1 MTEIVAPE
9 PTPEQA
15 ALLARVRRMMLI
27 AGLTT
32 ALAVA
37 AVLIAIGYRLFR
49 SEGSI
54 VTTDTTATLPKG
66 ARIVSSGVAG
76 DRLVITLDIGGGTE
90 IRTFDA
96 RTLKPAGQL
105 NSSASREGIVTCCRS
120 PPSAWPGLSRPST
133 SFFVAAKTWM
143 PGTSPGM
150 TTEPQSQA
158 HPPCRQPISRLFPR
172 PTLPSSSG

>member
-15 ALLARVRRMMLI
+15 AMFARVRRMMLI

-49 SEGSI
+49 TEGSA
-54 VTTDTTATLPKG
+54 VTTDTTSMLPKG
-66 ARIVSSGVAG
+66 ARIVATGTAG
-76 DRLVITLDIGGGTE
+76 DRLVVTLDIGGMTE

-96 RTLKPAGQL
+96 RTLRPTGQL
-105 NSSASREGIVTCCRS
+105 K
-120 PPSAWPGLSRPST
+120 
-133 SFFVAAKTWM
+133 FV
-143 PGTSPGM
+143 S
-150 TTEPQSQA
+150 EP
-158 HPPCRQPISRLFPR
+158 
-172 PTLPSSSG
+172 